1 MKIVRLLSSDDKVI
15 RTQISLTT
23 VLKKLIEDKASL
35 RGESLSEYLRKAAM
49 LKILL
54 EEDEKEELE
63 KLTDMVIGS
72 VNLKKHPYW
81 STPKKVRSWVRNL
94 RSEWK

>member
-63 KLTDMVIGS
+63 KLTDMVIGAR
-72 VNLKKHPYW
+72 
-81 STPKKVRSWVRNL
+81 PKK
-94 RSEWK
+94 